1 MFVVVHVVSLYFVTA
16 SIRLKIR
23 EAKIGTSNSKWFD
36 LTRLKDQGVREEFN
50 ITLRNRYS
58 TLQDETAITID
69 QFHQVMNDAATEV
82 IGYERPTKLELL
94 SIDTWIVIEE
104 RKQLK
109 LLDAKSPELKDKA
122 AALYRENDKEVRK
135 SARRDKRFYTDQ
147 FAEKAQKTAEIKKLM
162 KTVY

>member
-1 MFVVVHVVSLYFVTA
+1 
-16 SIRLKIR
+16 
-23 EAKIGTSNSKWFD
+23 
-36 LTRLKDQGVREEFN
+36 
-50 ITLRNRYS
+50 
-58 TLQDETAITID
+58 
-69 QFHQVMNDAATEV
+69 MNDAATEV